1 MSIHDTITRSVWDL
15 QTFDSSVVSDWNK
28 IDLIKFLYNE
38 PDTKPKNKINGN
50 NVITQAGL
58 QQIALRNLPN
68 TTNPTRNTHH
78 GIGIG
83 TRLEGLNDTHLQREV
98 GRKSIVSSAEFA
110 GAERY
115 ASFFTRGDVGDAD
128 RQITEAGIFTA
139 ATDGILF
146 CRFTTTQ
153 PLIINIDDTLTISTT
168 ISHINGTQIP

>member
-1 MSIHDTITRSVWDL
+1 MSIHDTVTNSVWDL
-15 QTFDSSVVSDWNK
+15 QTFDTSIVDNWNK
-28 IDLIKFLYNE
+28 INLIKFLNE
-38 PDTKPKNKINGN
+38 HDTKPSQKIIGN

-58 QQIALRNLPN
+58 REIALRNLPN
-68 TTNPTRNTHH
+68 TVSPTRNTHH
-78 GIGIG
+78 AVGTG
-83 TRLEGLNDTHLQREV
+83 TRLEGLSDTVLQAEV
-98 GRKSIVSSAEFA
+98 GRKAIVSSAEFA

-115 ASFFTRGDVGDAD
+115 ASFFARGDVGNQD